1 MKHLL
6 VALLLVGV
14 AGASAHARPLT
25 SRVVPMDPEPALVVA
40 PLASAAGTV
49 ERYRSAV
56 AAGAMRPK
64 AGAPQ
69 VLLIRLPDKNSP
81 DTVAVV
87 AADRSGNRIRVRL
100 HTRRFTGPLSANVV
114 EVPLVEI
121 ELGALP
127 AGRYEVKV
135 EETVLEFDQ
144 YSKPQ
149 AARNPHRGM
158 SATLS
163 FGVQ

>member
-1 MKHLL
+1 MKSLL
-6 VALLLVGV
+6 AALFLVGIS
-14 AGASAHARPLT
+14 GAAASARPLT

-40 PLASAAGTV
+40 PLASGTGTV
-49 ERYRSAV
+49 ERYRGAV
-56 AAGAMRPK
+56 AAGAMRPV

-87 AADRSGNRIRVRL
+87 AAGRSGNRIRVRL
-100 HTRRFTGPLSANVV
+100 ETRRFTGRLAANVV
-114 EVPLVEI
+114 DVPLVEI

-127 AGRYEVKV
+127 AGRYEVRV
-135 EETVLEFDQ
+135 DETVLEFDQ

-149 AARNPHRGM
+149 DARNPRRGM
-158 SATLS
+158 GATLS
-163 FGVQ
+163 FAVQ